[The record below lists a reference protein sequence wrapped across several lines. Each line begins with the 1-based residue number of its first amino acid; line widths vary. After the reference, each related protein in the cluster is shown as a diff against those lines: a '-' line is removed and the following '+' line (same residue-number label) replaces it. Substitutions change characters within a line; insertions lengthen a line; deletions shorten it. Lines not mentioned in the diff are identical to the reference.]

1 MFIEVLEFGVFIIGE
16 SSKIT
21 KTGQNY
27 VLAKNNLAIRYPD
40 LSVLESIVL
49 RKKTY
54 F

>member
-16 SSKIT
+16 IT